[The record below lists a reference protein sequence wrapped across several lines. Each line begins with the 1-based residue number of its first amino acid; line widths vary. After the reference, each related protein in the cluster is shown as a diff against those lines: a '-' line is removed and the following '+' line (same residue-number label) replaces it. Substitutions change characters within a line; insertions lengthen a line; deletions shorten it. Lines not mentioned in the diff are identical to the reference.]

1 MKAIDSKKM
10 CVLVWGLVFF
20 NSSCQRQSE
29 NNVGADAARATIEM
43 LNAKGDSAIAGGDY
57 PLALMLF
64 QQAMDTAAAQADS
77 FPYYDAQLDIACI
90 YDRLGELEK
99 SIETGKNVLLAY
111 ERSGDSSRIGRAY
124 STLSAFYGRAKK
136 YPEQLETAKKAFV
149 LTNRHGDLIH
159 RFAAYNQMAF
169 TFSDAGYW
177 DQALPYL
184 DTAYQLMLQSGI
196 TDQVAG
202 ISLNLGDCYR
212 HLGRYEAAIHYLN
225 QSKTAALQYNQPH
238 IRSRVMQRLS
248 LIAEAQGQPAKAL
261 DWMRQSVTLKDSVIS
276 TEKNNKVRELEVK
289 YASKEKEY
297 TIQLLQTQEQAA
309 RREKYWAISLWL
321 ITLAGT
327 ALGVRYW
334 RTRNAAARQAL
345 EQSRQHL
352 EEISHLLLV
361 KNTRIGEL
369 EQELQ
374 KGNTTPTPSDSPND
388 TDDTDAGLPDF
399 STFSI
404 LTEQDWLL
412 FKQSFERS
420 YPGYLYRLRGQYPD
434 MSNAEE
440 RLFILLKLNYTRQE
454 LAAVLG
460 VSDST
465 VKKGRLRLRKRLGL
479 SSEESLENVVR
490 HF

>member
-1 MKAIDSKKM
+1 MKAVNFKKK
-10 CVLVWGLVFF
+10 CVSVWVLVILNGA
-20 NSSCQRQSE
+20 CRHQSE

-77 FPYYDAQLDIACI
+77 FPYYDAQLDIACM
-90 YDRLGELEK
+90 YDRLGELDK
-99 SIETGKNVLLAY
+99 SIAIGKNVLLAY
-111 ERSGDSSRIGRAY
+111 ERSGDSSRVGRAY

-136 YPEQLETAKKAFV
+136 YPEQLETAQKAFV
-149 LTNRHGDLIH
+149 LTNLHGDLIH

-169 TFSDAGYW
+169 TFSDAGHW
-177 DQALPYL
+177 DMALPYL

-196 TDQVAG
+196 TDQMAG

-225 QSKTAALQYNQPH
+225 QSKTAALQYDQPH

-261 DWMRQSVTLKDSVIS
+261 DWLRQFVTLKDSIIS
-276 TEKNNKVRELEVK
+276 TETNNKVRELEVK
-289 YASKEKEY
+289 YASKEKEH

-309 RREKYWAISLWL
+309 RREKYQAIALWL

-334 RTRNAAARQAL
+334 RARSAAALQAL

-361 KNTRIGEL
+361 KNTRIGAL

-374 KGNTTPTPSDSPND
+374 KGNTTPTPND
-388 TDDTDAGLPDF
+388 PDDTDAGLPDF
-399 STFSI
+399 SNFSI

-420 YPGYLYRLRGQYPD
+420 YPGYLYRLREQYPD

-479 SSEESLENVVR
+479 SSEESLEQVVQG
-490 HF
+490 F